1 VKVCLFGASGRVGMV
16 ILENLL
22 DGGHSVQAL
31 VRNPNRINTAHPNLQ
46 VFQGDIYNEKNIS
59 LVMAGTEAV
68 ISALNTE
75 NRTTLSESMPL
86 IIHEMKKQGISRI
99 ITIGTAGILQAR
111 VNPEVYRF
119 QSSESKRTST
129 KDAEE
134 HLKAYLILKD
144 SGLDWTVVCPTYLPT
159 GERVGSYRF
168 EVNVLPENPSSI
180 SVFDTG
186 DFAYAQLESKQFI
199 GARVGLT
206 Y

>member
-1 VKVCLFGASGRVGMV
+1 MV

-75 NRTTLSESMPL
+75 NRTTLSESMPS